1 MRTRIERVARR
12 MEHDFLGDVRQV
24 GNILEHAFVLCRGRR
39 IELEHLPPEL
49 RPAGREAG
57 RAGPETLEAV
67 ERRMI
72 EAALERH
79 GGNRRRAARELGIHP
94 STLYRKLKS
103 WQAGKEGE

>member
-1 MRTRIERVARR
+1 
-12 MEHDFLGDVRQV
+12 MEHDFPGDVRQV
-24 GNILEHAFVLCRGRR
+24 GNILEHAFLLCRGRR
-39 IELEHLPPEL
+39 MEPEHLPPEP
-49 RPAGREAG
+49 RPAGRETG
-57 RAGPETLEAV
+57 RTGPETPEAAK
-67 ERRMI
+67 RRMI

>member
-12 MEHDFLGDVRQV
+12 MEHDFPGDVRQV

-57 RAGPETLEAV
+57 RAGPETLEAA

-79 GGNRRRAARELGIHP
+79 GGNRRRAAREVGIHA
-94 STLYRKLKS
+94 SMLYGKLES
-103 WQAGKEGE
+103 WQAGV